1 MDFIS
6 RERILFGGNVIYF
19 LGKYFISLLPILFGG
34 NKFYFV
40 FKALFSKN
48 FISLSQIKSKPI

>member
-40 FKALFSKN
+40 FKASFSKKFY
-48 FISLSQIKSKPI
+48 FIVTN